1 MSKNKIIIIIV
12 VVVAGIL
19 AYMYLTKGDSTSGL
33 SLVAE
38 NKTAADFSDAKDI
51 LNLLNRMSQ
60 IKLDDSIF
68 QDQGFESLKD
78 TTVVLTDLPSGRN
91 NPFAPLGSSGS
102 VGSKTQVQTK
112 KTNINTIPVSSDGFP
127 TR

>member
-38 NKTAADFSDAKDI
+38 NKTAADFSDAKDM
-51 LNLLNRMSQ
+51 LWQSN
-60 IKLDDSIF
+60 
-68 QDQGFESLKD
+68 
-78 TTVVLTDLPSGRN
+78 V
-91 NPFAPLGSSGS
+91 
-102 VGSKTQVQTK
+102 
-112 KTNINTIPVSSDGFP
+112 
-127 TR
+127 